1 MAIAVVLTQ
10 GICLVAVSD
19 GYFKTEFGTASWI
32 MQADHAAGDWETGEL
47 HSSCVSPGQ
56 PSDQS
61 PYRSKLSGLF
71 SIITIMDTVCQY
83 HGIDMGRIELA
94 CDGLSALEQAT
105 YDSDIVNPKFPQFNL
120 VLAICKAMQ
129 HSPLEWTFC
138 HIKGHQDNHHV
149 VLDHWE
155 KLNVQMDAEAKRYWA
170 NKVDEERPVQQR
182 VRGEPWSLW
191 QGDIKI
197 CNDF

>member
-1 MAIAVVLTQ
+1 MVIAAALTQ
-10 GICLVAVSD
+10 GICLAAVSD
-19 GYFKTEFGTASWI
+19 GSFKSEFGTASWI
-32 MQADHAAGDWETGEL
+32 IQADHAAGDGETGVL
-47 HSSCVSPGQ
+47 CGSCISPGQ

-61 PYRSKLSGLF
+61 PYQSELSGLF
-71 SIITIMDTVCQY
+71 SIITIMDAVCQY
-83 HGIDMGRIELA
+83 HGIDAGRIKLA

-105 YDSDIVNPKFPQFNL
+105 YDSDIVNPKFPQFDL
-120 VLAICKAMQ
+120 VLTIHKAIQC
-129 HSPLEWTFC
+129 SPLEWTFC
-138 HIKGHQDNHHV
+138 HVKGHQDDHHV